1 MKRSDKGVY
10 KRKWK
15 NAKGEVVV
23 SETWHIEWFEGDK
36 KCREATEF
44 KSKSDA
50 VRLRAYKIANYDKEA
65 KEEKAK
71 LKGDIELNEFVV
83 NKYLPKI
90 FTGKIKLCLEKYEYD
105 IIQALKK
112 TETDEELNNHM
123 LRLKRASSVRKLKVA
138 IIHHLRALCPVI
150 TDSEAAKTVISSI
163 PDPLEREMLYIMR
176 FKMMELR
183 GRVDVFRLVS
193 ERFGEKFLNNI
204 SGEDVKKYRDELV
217 DLALAASTRNKRCGL
232 IKHIFT
238 IAHELK
244 YVTAAKLMEI
254 RIDKQEKEDNER
266 FVETTPEERAK
277 ILEVAKK
284 TPFMWEL
291 MCFSM
296 FSGLRQNIEFRLRW
310 DQVFIDEE
318 VPYYS
323 IDRDKNN
330 AGSRVPLSP
339 QAIEVLKCRS
349 LVKNDSVPWVFYN
362 PRTLMPYDNVDK
374 AFLRIMTEAGRPDI
388 LWHDLRHIFCTMVA
402 DAGAVL
408 PDLMSVSGH
417 KDPKMAMRYI
427 NRSLKNK
434 SSIVSALS

>member
-1 MKRSDKGVY
+1 MKRSDKGVH

-15 NAKGEVVV
+15 NAKGEVVI

-36 KCREATEF
+36 KCRKATEY
-44 KSKSDA
+44 KNKPDA
-50 VRLRAYKIANYDKEA
+50 IKLRAYKIASYDREA
-65 KEEKAK
+65 KEENSK

-90 FTGKIKLCLEKYEYD
+90 FTSKINLCLEKYKFD

-112 TETDEELNNHM
+112 NETDEELKNHM
-123 LRLKRASSVRKLKVA
+123 LRLNKASSVRKLKVA

-150 TDSEAAKTVISSI
+150 TDSEIAKAAISSI
-163 PDPLEREMLYIMR
+163 PDPLEREILFLMR

-183 GRVDVFRLVS
+183 SRVDVFRLVS
-193 ERFGEKFLNNI
+193 QRFGEKFLNNI
-204 SGEDVKKYRDELV
+204 SGEEVKKYRDELV

-277 ILEVAKK
+277 IIAVAKK
-284 TPFMWEL
+284 TPYMWEL
-291 MCFSM
+291 MYFSM

-310 DQVFIDEE
+310 DQVFLDNE

-330 AGSRVPLSP
+330 ESSRVPLSP
-339 QAIEVLKCRS
+339 QALEVLKRR
-349 LVKNDSVPWVFYN
+349 LLAKINDIPWVFYN
-362 PRTLMPYDNVDK
+362 TRTLMPYDNVDK
-374 AFLRIMTEAGRPDI
+374 AFLKIMTEAGRPDI

-402 DAGAVL
+402 DTGAIL

-427 NRSLKNK
+427 NRSLTRKVN
-434 SSIVSALS
+434 IVSGLR